1 MSMRFLHEP
10 EGNALLATL
19 SAFGQ
24 SFSVTESL
32 PGSRSWSEVT
42 EFVRDRFNRHYGARP
57 DISMTRLLSL
67 RDDAGTVQAAVGI
80 RGASD
85 TSLFLEHYLDAP
97 IESYIGQHANQAMT
111 RSSIM
116 EIGHLAG
123 GGAGKSRLLFV
134 ALTALL
140 TRWHYQWIAFTGTRE
155 VRNIFRALQL
165 APQSIA
171 VADPG
176 RLADAGSS
184 WGSYYAHAPE
194 VMIGEIKGGHAT
206 LRDSGCYQSLDL
218 RLFTEVAHAV
228 A

>member
-1 MSMRFLHEP
+1 MSTRFLPEP

-32 PGSRSWSEVT
+32 PGSSSWTHVT
-42 EFVRDRFNRHYGARP
+42 EFVRERFNRHYSARP

-67 RDDAGTVQAAVGI
+67 RDEAGTVQAAVGI

-85 TSLFLEHYLDAP
+85 SSLFLEHYLDAP
-97 IESYIGQHANQAMT
+97 IETYVHQHTSMPMARNN
-111 RSSIM
+111 II

-140 TRWHYQWIAFTGTRE
+140 TRWHYHWIAFTGTHE

-165 APQSIA
+165 APVSIA
-171 VADPG
+171 VADPA
-176 RLADAGSS
+176 RLADAGAS

-194 VMIGEIKGGHAT
+194 VMIGEISGGHTT
-206 LRDSGCYQSLDL
+206 LRDSGCYHSLNL